1 MIGQP
6 LNETYLIYF
15 MRGCN
20 IWWDGVLEAS
30 MGDKLTA
37 KQLKFTREYAK
48 DGNGTRAAISAG
60 YAPNSAV
67 SAASRMLTIDKVQGS
82 VAKFHEKHRLKT
94 EVTIESLA
102 AELEHDRDRARQL
115 DQTATAVTA
124 TVQIAKLYGLDINR
138 AVNINENNGLT
149 KIEIIRYGNGEDT

>member
-1 MIGQP
+1 M
-6 LNETYLIYF
+6 
-15 MRGCN
+15 
-20 IWWDGVLEAS
+20 S
-30 MGDKLTA
+30 DKLTA
-37 KQLKFTREYAK
+37 KQLKFTREYAV
-48 DGNGTRAAISAG
+48 DGNGTQAAIRAG
-60 YAPNSAV
+60 YAPSSAV

-82 VAKFHEKHRLKT
+82 VAKFQARDRKRA

-138 AVNINENNGLT
+138 NINENNGLT
-149 KIEIIRYGNGEDT
+149 KIEIVRYGDD

>member
-1 MIGQP
+1 
-6 LNETYLIYF
+6 
-15 MRGCN
+15 MR
-20 IWWDGVLEAS
+20 
-30 MGDKLTA
+30 DKLTA

-48 DGNGTRAAISAG
+48 DGNGTQAAIRAG
-60 YAPNSAV
+60 YAPNSARIE
-67 SAASRMLTIDKVQGS
+67 ASRLLTNVNIGKAVT
-82 VAKFHEKHRLKT
+82 KFHEKHRLKT

-138 AVNINENNGLT
+138 NVNENNGLT
-149 KIEIIRYGNGEDT
+149 KIEIIRYSDD

>member
-1 MIGQP
+1 
-6 LNETYLIYF
+6 
-15 MRGCN
+15 MR
-20 IWWDGVLEAS
+20 
-30 MGDKLTA
+30 DKLTA

-48 DGNGTRAAISAG
+48 DGNGTQAAIRAG
-60 YAPNSAV
+60 YAPNSADV
-67 SAASRMLTIDKVQGS
+67 EASRLLVNAKIGKA
-82 VAKFHEKHRLKT
+82 VAKFQENHRLKT

-138 AVNINENNGLT
+138 NINENNGLT
-149 KIEIIRYGNGEDT
+149 KIEIIRYSDD

>member
-1 MIGQP
+1 
-6 LNETYLIYF
+6 
-15 MRGCN
+15 MR
-20 IWWDGVLEAS
+20 
-30 MGDKLTA
+30 DKLTA

-48 DGNGTRAAISAG
+48 DGNGTQAAIRAG
-60 YAPNSAV
+60 YAPNSADV
-67 SAASRMLTIDKVQGS
+67 EASRLLVNAKVGKA
-82 VAKFHEKHRLKT
+82 VEKFHEKHRLKT

-138 AVNINENNGLT
+138 NVNENNGLT
-149 KIEIIRYGNGEDT
+149 KIEIIRYSDD

>member
-1 MIGQP
+1 
-6 LNETYLIYF
+6 
-15 MRGCN
+15 
-20 IWWDGVLEAS
+20 

-37 KQLKFTREYAK
+37 RQLKFTREYAV
-48 DGNGTRAAISAG
+48 DGNGTQAAIRAG
-60 YAPNSAV
+60 YAPNSAQMQ
-67 SAASRMLTIDKVQGS
+67 SSRLLSKDMVGKS
-82 VAKFHEKHRLKT
+82 VAKFQERHRKRA

-138 AVNINENNGLT
+138 NINENNGLI
-149 KIEIIRYGNGEDT
+149 KIEIVRYGDGEDT

>member
-1 MIGQP
+1 
-6 LNETYLIYF
+6 
-15 MRGCN
+15 MR
-20 IWWDGVLEAS
+20 
-30 MGDKLTA
+30 DKLTA

-48 DGNGTRAAISAG
+48 DGNGTQAAIRAG
-60 YAPNSAV
+60 YSPNSADV
-67 SAASRMLTIDKVQGS
+67 EASRLLVNAKIGKA
-82 VAKFHEKHRLKT
+82 VAKFQENHRLKT

-138 AVNINENNGLT
+138 NINENNGLT
-149 KIEIIRYGNGEDT
+149 KIEIVRYSDD

>member
-1 MIGQP
+1 
-6 LNETYLIYF
+6 
-15 MRGCN
+15 
-20 IWWDGVLEAS
+20 

-37 KQLKFTREYAK
+37 KQLKFTREYAV
-48 DGNGTRAAISAG
+48 DGNGARAAIRAG
-60 YAPNSAV
+60 YSPNSAQMQSSRLLSKDMV
-67 SAASRMLTIDKVQGS
+67 SKS
-82 VAKFHEKHRLKT
+82 VAKFQERHRKRA

-138 AVNINENNGLT
+138 NINENNGLT
-149 KIEIIRYGNGEDT
+149 KIEIVRYGDD

>member
-1 MIGQP
+1 
-6 LNETYLIYF
+6 
-15 MRGCN
+15 
-20 IWWDGVLEAS
+20 

-48 DGNGTRAAISAG
+48 DGNGTQAAIRAG
-60 YAPNSAV
+60 YSPNSAQMQ
-67 SAASRMLTIDKVQGS
+67 SSRLLSKDMVGKS
-82 VAKFHEKHRLKT
+82 VAKFQEKHREKT

-102 AELEHDRDRARQL
+102 AELATDRDRARQL

-138 AVNINENNGLT
+138 NVNENNGLT
-149 KIEIIRYGNGEDT
+149 KIEIIRYSED

>member
-1 MIGQP
+1 
-6 LNETYLIYF
+6 
-15 MRGCN
+15 
-20 IWWDGVLEAS
+20 
-30 MGDKLTA
+30 MGDKLTP

-48 DGNGTRAAISAG
+48 DGNGTQAAIRAG
-60 YAPNSAV
+60 YAPNSADV
-67 SAASRMLTIDKVQGS
+67 EASRLLGNAKIGKA

-102 AELEHDRDRARQL
+102 AELEDDRDRARQL

-138 AVNINENNGLT
+138 NVNENNGLI
-149 KIEIIRYGNGEDT
+149 KIEIIRYSDD

>member
-1 MIGQP
+1 
-6 LNETYLIYF
+6 
-15 MRGCN
+15 
-20 IWWDGVLEAS
+20 
-30 MGDKLTA
+30 MGNKLTA

-48 DGNGTRAAISAG
+48 DGNGTQAAIRAG
-60 YAPNSAV
+60 YAPNTAQEQS
-67 SAASRMLTIDKVQGS
+67 SRMLSKVM
-82 VAKFHEKHRLKT
+82 VAEAVTKFQELHRIKA

-138 AVNINENNGLT
+138 NINENNGLT
-149 KIEIIRYGNGEDT
+149 KIEIVRYGDD

>member
-1 MIGQP
+1 
-6 LNETYLIYF
+6 
-15 MRGCN
+15 MR
-20 IWWDGVLEAS
+20 
-30 MGDKLTA
+30 DKLTA

-60 YAPNSAV
+60 YAPKSAD
-67 SAASRMLTIDKVQGS
+67 SAASRMLTIDKVKNS
-82 VAKFHEKHRLKT
+82 VSIFQENHRLKT

-138 AVNINENNGLT
+138 NINENNGLT
-149 KIEIIRYGNGEDT
+149 KIEIIRYSDD

>member
-1 MIGQP
+1 
-6 LNETYLIYF
+6 
-15 MRGCN
+15 
-20 IWWDGVLEAS
+20 

-48 DGNGTRAAISAG
+48 DGNGTQAAIRAG
-60 YAPNSAV
+60 YSPNSADV
-67 SAASRMLTIDKVQGS
+67 EASRLLVNAKVGKA
-82 VAKFHEKHRLKT
+82 VAKFQENHRLKT

-138 AVNINENNGLT
+138 NINENNGLT
-149 KIEIIRYGNGEDT
+149 KIEIIRYSDD

>member
-1 MIGQP
+1 
-6 LNETYLIYF
+6 
-15 MRGCN
+15 MR
-20 IWWDGVLEAS
+20 
-30 MGDKLTA
+30 DKLTA

-48 DGNGTRAAISAG
+48 DGNGTQAAIRAG
-60 YAPNSAV
+60 YSPNSADV
-67 SAASRMLTIDKVQGS
+67 EASRLLVNAKIGKA
-82 VAKFHEKHRLKT
+82 VAKFQENHRLKT

-138 AVNINENNGLT
+138 NINENNGLT
-149 KIEIIRYGNGEDT
+149 KIEIIRYSDD